1 MKVAFLS
8 FQFDLWYLLCKIRY
22 DLLQGS
28 GLQVYD
34 QVTSICNAN
43 FVPRWSWGLHS
54 QHWPKPSHADRERGG
69 SRGWRGHLSH
79 RVLPHQR
86 PGFITLTISSQFLI
100 ISIAAVHGIIHI
112 MILSNY
118 FNLNPVMNVPTHSS
132 NTCLKLEHQDIDNTK
147 EWDKTR
153 DIDNP
158 LTPWTLL
165 YQVDLDLP
173 APKYHHERPPVGM

>member
-1 MKVAFLS
+1 M
-8 FQFDLWYLLCKIRY
+8 
-22 DLLQGS
+22 G
-28 GLQVYD
+28 
-34 QVTSICNAN
+34 
-43 FVPRWSWGLHS
+43 
-54 QHWPKPSHADRERGG
+54 
-69 SRGWRGHLSH
+69 SH
-79 RVLPHQR
+79 RVLCHQR

-118 FNLNPVMNVPTHSS
+118 FNFNPVMNVPTHSS

-173 APKYHHERPPVGM
+173 AP